1 MVQPYIRRRQGLEAP
16 EPFGPALEAVAW
28 GAMSGP
34 LGPALLGAKGRRV
47 HLAGKLEL
55 SQWGGRERV
64 RLRLDDAAP
73 VI

>member
-1 MVQPYIRRRQGLEAP
+1 MGDSHLRLRFRSPGSPPVD
-16 EPFGPALEAVAW
+16 AVAW

-34 LGPALLGAKGRRV
+34 LGPALLGARGRRF

-73 VI
+73 AG